1 MGGGGMSG
9 GSNNSGDMGNGMG
22 GLMMVSGGTP
32 YHSNGIPVQMND
44 AINIATQYLN
54 NQGTAGLALDEVE
67 EWDYN
72 FYVVVKEV
80 SPSLHK
86 AYQLIIDKWSGTV
99 MPEPGPNM
107 MWNLKYGKMMN
118 GMSGHPRRSGNFDM
132 TVSSDQAVAA
142 ANQFLQQRF
151 EPEHSY
157 MVDGQPDKYYGYYTC
172 DVKDTLTG
180 LKAGMLSV
188 NGRTGQVWYHTW
200 HGNFVRVQELN

>member
-1 MGGGGMSG
+1 
-9 GSNNSGDMGNGMG
+9 
-22 GLMMVSGGTP
+22 
-32 YHSNGIPVQMND
+32 
-44 AINIATQYLN
+44 
-54 NQGTAGLALDEVE
+54 
-67 EWDYN
+67 
-72 FYVVVKEV
+72 
-80 SPSLHK
+80 
-86 AYQLIIDKWSGTV
+86 
-99 MPEPGPNM
+99 M

-157 MVDGQPDKYYGYYTC
+157 MVDGQPDMYYGYYTC